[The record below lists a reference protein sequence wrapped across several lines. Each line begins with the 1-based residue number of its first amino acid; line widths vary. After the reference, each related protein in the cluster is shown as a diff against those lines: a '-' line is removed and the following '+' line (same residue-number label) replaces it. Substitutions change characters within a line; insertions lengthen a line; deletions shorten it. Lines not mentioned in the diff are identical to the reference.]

1 MSFENTIIND
11 CQNNKKDQNDENSET
26 IYDPYN
32 PNNIE
37 ITLKDIQCIL
47 KAHGL
52 PGSVYNISLYKRAF
66 VHSSYVIKSQKENEE
81 NNIILAEKPI
91 NCLDL
96 KHKSNERL
104 EFLGDG
110 ILEAITKYYLY
121 KRFPKE
127 NEGFMTE
134 KKIALVKNEALGK
147 ISLQM
152 RLHKWF
158 ILSKGAEEKNM
169 RTNIKKLGCLFEA
182 FLGALFLD
190 GNKIQIE
197 DEEQY
202 FKNFFITGPGFQ
214 MAQIFVESIFEK
226 YVDWNE
232 LLQTDD
238 NYKNILQ
245 VKIQKKFKI
254 TPDYIDFDP
263 DDKSIYVMGVFLCL
277 NCKVYNMDP
286 KEARSLSEFKTLDA
300 IQQYV
305 NDNPNKHL
313 FIQLGKSENKTKK
326 KAEQIACKEALD
338 YLRVFE

>member
-1 MSFENTIIND
+1 MNSID
-11 CQNNKKDQNDENSET
+11 SDSQNNGIELEKDLL
-26 IYDPYN
+26 YDPYN
-32 PNNIE
+32 PNNTE

-52 PGSVYNISLYKRAF
+52 PGEVFNIALYKRAF
-66 VHSSYVIKSQKENEE
+66 VHSSYVVKSEKENEE
-81 NNIILAEKPI
+81 NNVKLVDKPV
-91 NCLDL
+91 NCLPL

-134 KKIALVKNEALGK
+134 KKIALVKNESIGK
-147 ISLQM
+147 IAYQM
-152 RLHKWF
+152 RLQKWVV
-158 ILSKGAEEKNM
+158 LSKSAEEKNM

-190 GNKIQIE
+190 FNKFPIE
-197 DEEQY
+197 DEGNY
-202 FKNFFITGPGFQ
+202 FKNIFVCGPGFQ
-214 MAQIFVESIFEK
+214 MAQLFLESVFEK

-254 TPDYIDFDP
+254 TPDYVDFDP
-263 DDKSIYVMGVFLCL
+263 EDKSTYLMGVFLCL

-286 KEARSLSEFKTLDA
+286 IKARNLSEFKTLDA
-300 IQQYV
+300 IESYA
-305 NDNPNKHL
+305 NENPEEPL
-313 FIQLGKSENKTKK
+313 FVLLGKAENKTKK
-326 KAEQIACKEALD
+326 KAEQIACKIAID
-338 YLRVFE
+338 YLRQ

>member
-1 MSFENTIIND
+1 MDPTNIEP
-11 CQNNKKDQNDENSET
+11 QNSDLEKDLL
-26 IYDPYN
+26 YDPYN
-32 PNNIE
+32 PNNSE

-47 KAHGL
+47 KSHGL
-52 PGSVYNISLYKRAF
+52 PGEVFNIALYKRAF
-66 VHSSYVIKSQKENEE
+66 VHSSYVVKSEKENEE
-81 NNIILAEKPI
+81 NNIKLVDKPI
-91 NCLDL
+91 NCMPL

-134 KKIALVKNEALGK
+134 KKIALVKNESIGK
-147 ISLQM
+147 LAYQM
-152 RLHKWF
+152 RLQKWF
-158 ILSKGAEEKNM
+158 VLSKSAEEKNM

-190 GNKIQIE
+190 FNKFPIDDEGN
-197 DEEQY
+197 Y
-202 FKNFFITGPGFQ
+202 FKNIFICGPGFQ
-214 MAQIFVESIFEK
+214 MAQLFLESVFEK

-245 VKIQKKFKI
+245 VKIQKKFKT
-254 TPDYIDFDP
+254 TPDYVDFDP
-263 DDKSIYVMGVFLCL
+263 EDKSTYLMGVFLCL

-286 KEARSLSEFKTLDA
+286 NHAKDISEFKTLDDIEA
-300 IQQYV
+300 YA
-305 NDNPNKHL
+305 NENPEEPL
-313 FIQLGKSENKTKK
+313 FVLLGKAENKTKK
-326 KAEQIACKEALD
+326 KAEQLACKNAID
-338 YLRVFE
+338 YLSK

>member
-1 MSFENTIIND
+1 MNSIDND
-11 CQNNKKDQNDENSET
+11 SQNNGIELEKDLL
-26 IYDPYN
+26 YDPYN
-32 PNNIE
+32 PNNTE

-52 PGSVYNISLYKRAF
+52 PGEVFNIALYKRAF
-66 VHSSYVIKSQKENEE
+66 VHSSYVVKSEKENEE
-81 NNIILAEKPI
+81 NNVKLVDKPI
-91 NCLDL
+91 NCLPL

-134 KKIALVKNEALGK
+134 KKIALVKNESIGK
-147 ISLQM
+147 IAYQM
-152 RLHKWF
+152 RLQKWF
-158 ILSKGAEEKNM
+158 VLSKSAEEKNM

-190 GNKIQIE
+190 FNKFPIE
-197 DEEQY
+197 DEGNY
-202 FKNFFITGPGFQ
+202 FKNIFICGPGFQ
-214 MAQIFVESIFEK
+214 MAQLFLESVFEK

-238 NYKNILQ
+238 NYKNILH

-254 TPDYIDFDP
+254 TPDYVDFDP
-263 DDKSIYVMGVFLCL
+263 EDKSTYLMGVFLCL

-286 KEARSLSEFKTLDA
+286 IKARNLSEFKTLDA
-300 IQQYV
+300 IESYA
-305 NDNPNKHL
+305 NENPEEPL
-313 FIQLGKSENKTKK
+313 FVLLGKAENKTKK
-326 KAEQIACKEALD
+326 KAEQIACKFAID
-338 YLRVFE
+338 YLRQ

>member
-1 MSFENTIIND
+1 MDPNNIEP
-11 CQNNKKDQNDENSET
+11 QNSDSEKDLL
-26 IYDPYN
+26 YDPYN
-32 PNNIE
+32 PNNSE

-47 KAHGL
+47 KSHGL
-52 PGSVYNISLYKRAF
+52 PGEVFNIALYKRAF
-66 VHSSYVIKSQKENEE
+66 VHSSYVVKSEKENEE
-81 NNIILAEKPI
+81 NNIKLVDKPI
-91 NCLDL
+91 NCMPL

-134 KKIALVKNEALGK
+134 KKIALVKNESIGK
-147 ISLQM
+147 IAYQM
-152 RLHKWF
+152 RLQKWF
-158 ILSKGAEEKNM
+158 VLSKSAEEKNM

-190 GNKIQIE
+190 FNKFPIDDEGN
-197 DEEQY
+197 Y
-202 FKNFFITGPGFQ
+202 FKNIFICGPGFQ
-214 MAQIFVESIFEK
+214 MAQLFLESVFEK

-245 VKIQKKFKI
+245 VKIQKKFKT
-254 TPDYIDFDP
+254 TPDYVDFDP
-263 DDKSIYVMGVFLCL
+263 EDKSTYLMGVFLCL

-286 KEARSLSEFKTLDA
+286 NHAKDISDFKTLDDIEA
-300 IQQYV
+300 YA
-305 NDNPNKHL
+305 NENPEEPL
-313 FIQLGKSENKTKK
+313 FVLLGKAENKTKK
-326 KAEQIACKEALD
+326 KAEQIACKNAID
-338 YLRVFE
+338 YLK

>member
-1 MSFENTIIND
+1 MDPSNIEP
-11 CQNNKKDQNDENSET
+11 QNSDSEKDLL
-26 IYDPYN
+26 YDPYN
-32 PNNIE
+32 PNNSE

-47 KAHGL
+47 KSHGL
-52 PGSVYNISLYKRAF
+52 PGEVFNIALYKRAF
-66 VHSSYVIKSQKENEE
+66 VHSSYVVKSEKDNEE
-81 NNIILAEKPI
+81 NNIKLVDKPI
-91 NCLDL
+91 NCMPL

-134 KKIALVKNEALGK
+134 KKIALVKNESIGK
-147 ISLQM
+147 IAYQM
-152 RLHKWF
+152 RLQKWF
-158 ILSKGAEEKNM
+158 VLSKSAEEKNM

-190 GNKIQIE
+190 FNKFPIDDEGN
-197 DEEQY
+197 Y
-202 FKNFFITGPGFQ
+202 FKNIFICGPGFQ
-214 MAQIFVESIFEK
+214 MAQLFLESVFEK

-245 VKIQKKFKI
+245 VKIQKKFKT
-254 TPDYIDFDP
+254 TPDYVDFDP
-263 DDKSIYVMGVFLCL
+263 EDKSTYLMGVFLCL

-286 KEARSLSEFKTLDA
+286 NHAKDISDFKTLDDIEA
-300 IQQYV
+300 YA
-305 NDNPNKHL
+305 NENPEEPL
-313 FIQLGKSENKTKK
+313 FVLLGKAENKTKK
-326 KAEQIACKEALD
+326 KAEQIACKNAID
-338 YLRVFE
+338 YLK

>member
-1 MSFENTIIND
+1 MNETQETSG
-11 CQNNKKDQNDENSET
+11 DEKI

-32 PNNIE
+32 PSNSE

-47 KAHGL
+47 TTHGL
-52 PGSVYNISLYKRAF
+52 PSDVFNISLYKRAF
-66 VHSSYVIKSQKENEE
+66 VHSSYVVKSERENEE
-81 NNIILAEKPI
+81 NNIILAEKPL
-91 NCLDL
+91 NCIAL

-134 KKIALVKNEALGK
+134 KKIALVKNESIGK
-147 ISLQM
+147 IALQM
-152 RLHKWF
+152 RLQKWF
-158 ILSKGAEEKNM
+158 ILSKSAEEKNL
-169 RTNIKKLGCLFEA
+169 RTNVKKLGCLFEA

-190 GNKIQIE
+190 FNKFPIE
-197 DEEQY
+197 DEGNY
-202 FKNFFITGPGFQ
+202 FKNIFICGPGFQ

-245 VKIQKKFKI
+245 VKIQKKFKT

-263 DDKSIYVMGVFLCL
+263 LDKSTYLMGVFLCI
-277 NCKVYNMDP
+277 NCKAYNMNPENAIDISDY
-286 KEARSLSEFKTLDA
+286 KSLDA
-300 IQQYV
+300 IETDI
-305 NDNPNKHL
+305 NNNPSKSL
-313 FIQLGKSENKTKK
+313 FILLGKAENKTKK
-326 KAEQIACKEALD
+326 KAEQIACKEAID
-338 YLRVFE
+338 YLRKHSSL

>member
-1 MSFENTIIND
+1 MDPNNIEP
-11 CQNNKKDQNDENSET
+11 QNSDSEKDLL
-26 IYDPYN
+26 YDPYN
-32 PNNIE
+32 PNNSE

-47 KAHGL
+47 KSHGL
-52 PGSVYNISLYKRAF
+52 PGEVFNIALYKRAF
-66 VHSSYVIKSQKENEE
+66 VHSSYVVKSEKDNEE
-81 NNIILAEKPI
+81 NNIKLVDKPI
-91 NCLDL
+91 NCMPL

-134 KKIALVKNEALGK
+134 KKIALVKNESIGK
-147 ISLQM
+147 LAYQM
-152 RLHKWF
+152 RLQKWF
-158 ILSKGAEEKNM
+158 VLSKSAEEKNM

-190 GNKIQIE
+190 FNKFPIDDEGN
-197 DEEQY
+197 Y
-202 FKNFFITGPGFQ
+202 FKNIFICGPGFQ
-214 MAQIFVESIFEK
+214 MAQLFLESVFEK

-245 VKIQKKFKI
+245 VKIQKKFKT
-254 TPDYIDFDP
+254 TPDYVDFDP
-263 DDKSIYVMGVFLCL
+263 EDKSTYLMGVFLCL

-286 KEARSLSEFKTLDA
+286 NHAKDISDFKTLDDIEA
-300 IQQYV
+300 YA
-305 NDNPNKHL
+305 NENPEEPL
-313 FIQLGKSENKTKK
+313 FVLLGKAENKTKK
-326 KAEQIACKEALD
+326 KAEQIACKNAID
-338 YLRVFE
+338 YLK

>member
-1 MSFENTIIND
+1 MDPNNIEP
-11 CQNNKKDQNDENSET
+11 QNSDSEKDLL
-26 IYDPYN
+26 YDPYN
-32 PNNIE
+32 PNNSE

-47 KAHGL
+47 KSHGL
-52 PGSVYNISLYKRAF
+52 PGEVFNIALYKRAF
-66 VHSSYVIKSQKENEE
+66 VHSSYVVKSEKDNEE
-81 NNIILAEKPI
+81 NNIKLVDKPI
-91 NCLDL
+91 NCMPL

-134 KKIALVKNEALGK
+134 KKIALVKNESIGK
-147 ISLQM
+147 IAYQM
-152 RLHKWF
+152 RLQKWF
-158 ILSKGAEEKNM
+158 VLSKSAEEKNM

-190 GNKIQIE
+190 FNKFPIDDEGN
-197 DEEQY
+197 Y
-202 FKNFFITGPGFQ
+202 FKNIFICGPGFQ
-214 MAQIFVESIFEK
+214 MAQLFLESVFEK

-245 VKIQKKFKI
+245 VKIQKKFKT
-254 TPDYIDFDP
+254 TPDYVDFDP
-263 DDKSIYVMGVFLCL
+263 EDKSTYLMGVFLCL

-286 KEARSLSEFKTLDA
+286 TKARDLSEFKTLDDIEA
-300 IQQYV
+300 YA
-305 NDNPNKHL
+305 NENPEEPL
-313 FIQLGKSENKTKK
+313 FVLLGKAENKTKK
-326 KAEQIACKEALD
+326 KAEQIACKNAID
-338 YLRVFE
+338 YLK

>member
-1 MSFENTIIND
+1 MNSGS
-11 CQNNKKDQNDENSET
+11 QNNELELEKDLL
-26 IYDPYN
+26 YDPYN

-37 ITLKDIQCIL
+37 ITLKDVQCIL

-52 PGSVYNISLYKRAF
+52 PGDVFNIALYKRAF
-66 VHSSYVIKSQKENEE
+66 VHSSYVIKSEKENEE
-81 NNIILAEKPI
+81 NNVKLVDKPI
-91 NCLDL
+91 NCLPL

-134 KKIALVKNEALGK
+134 KKIALVKNESIGK
-147 ISLQM
+147 IAYQM
-152 RLHKWF
+152 RLQKWF
-158 ILSKGAEEKNM
+158 VLSKSAEEKNM

-190 GNKIQIE
+190 FNKFPIE
-197 DEEQY
+197 DEGNY
-202 FKNFFITGPGFQ
+202 FKNIFICGPGFQ
-214 MAQIFVESIFEK
+214 MAQLFLESVFEK

-245 VKIQKKFKI
+245 VKIQKKFKT
-254 TPDYIDFDP
+254 TPDYVDFDP
-263 DDKSIYVMGVFLCL
+263 EDKSTYLMGVFLCL

-286 KEARSLSEFKTLDA
+286 TKARDLSEFKTLDA
-300 IQQYV
+300 IETYA
-305 NDNPNKHL
+305 NENPEEPL
-313 FIQLGKSENKTKK
+313 FVLLGKAENKTKK
-326 KAEQIACKEALD
+326 KAEQIACKIAID
-338 YLRVFE
+338 YLK

>member
-1 MSFENTIIND
+1 MNSID
-11 CQNNKKDQNDENSET
+11 SDSQNNEIELEKDLL
-26 IYDPYN
+26 YDPYN
-32 PNNIE
+32 PNNTE
-37 ITLKDIQCIL
+37 ITLKDVQCIL

-52 PGSVYNISLYKRAF
+52 PGEVFNIALYKRAF
-66 VHSSYVIKSQKENEE
+66 VHSSYVIKSEKENEE
-81 NNIILAEKPI
+81 NNVKLVDKPI
-91 NCLDL
+91 NCLPL

-134 KKIALVKNEALGK
+134 KKIALVKNESIGK
-147 ISLQM
+147 IAYQM
-152 RLHKWF
+152 RLQKWVV
-158 ILSKGAEEKNM
+158 LSKSAEEKNM

-190 GNKIQIE
+190 FNKFPIE
-197 DEEQY
+197 DEGNY
-202 FKNFFITGPGFQ
+202 FKNIFICGPGFQ
-214 MAQIFVESIFEK
+214 MAQLFLESVFEK

-245 VKIQKKFKI
+245 VKIQKKFKT
-254 TPDYIDFDP
+254 TPDYVDFDP
-263 DDKSIYVMGVFLCL
+263 EDKSTYLMGVFLCL

-286 KEARSLSEFKTLDA
+286 TKAKDLSEFQTLDA
-300 IQQYV
+300 IEAYA
-305 NDNPNKHL
+305 NENPEEPL
-313 FIQLGKSENKTKK
+313 FVLLGKAENKTKK
-326 KAEQIACKEALD
+326 KAEQIACKNAID
-338 YLRVFE
+338 YLRQ

>member
-1 MSFENTIIND
+1 MNSID
-11 CQNNKKDQNDENSET
+11 SDSQNNEIELEKDLL
-26 IYDPYN
+26 YDPYN

-37 ITLKDIQCIL
+37 ITLKDVQCIL
-47 KAHGL
+47 KSHGL
-52 PGSVYNISLYKRAF
+52 PGDVFNIALYKRAF
-66 VHSSYVIKSQKENEE
+66 VHSSYVVKSEKENEE
-81 NNIILAEKPI
+81 NNVKLVDKPI
-91 NCLDL
+91 NCLPL

-134 KKIALVKNEALGK
+134 KKIALVKNESIGK
-147 ISLQM
+147 IAYQM
-152 RLHKWF
+152 RLQKWF
-158 ILSKGAEEKNM
+158 VLSKSAEEKNM

-190 GNKIQIE
+190 FNKFPIE
-197 DEEQY
+197 DEGNY
-202 FKNFFITGPGFQ
+202 FKNIFICGPGFQ
-214 MAQIFVESIFEK
+214 MAQLFLESVFEK
-226 YVDWNE
+226 YVYWNE

-254 TPDYIDFDP
+254 TPDYVDFDP
-263 DDKSIYVMGVFLCL
+263 EDKSTYLMGVFLCL

-286 KEARSLSEFKTLDA
+286 TKARDLSEFKTLDA
-300 IQQYV
+300 IESYA
-305 NDNPNKHL
+305 NENPEEPL
-313 FIQLGKSENKTKK
+313 FVLLGKAENKTKK
-326 KAEQIACKEALD
+326 KAEQIACKNAID
-338 YLRVFE
+338 YLRQ